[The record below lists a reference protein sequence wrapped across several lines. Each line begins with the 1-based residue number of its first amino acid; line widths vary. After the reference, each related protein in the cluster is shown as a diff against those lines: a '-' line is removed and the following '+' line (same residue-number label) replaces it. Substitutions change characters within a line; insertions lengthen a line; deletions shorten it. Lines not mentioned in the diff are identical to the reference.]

1 MSKRKD
7 KKQEERLQK
16 SIRGQI
22 IATGMCPLV
31 IMSTA
36 VSLLILNGYTTYG
49 LANAIALILLIGI
62 VQLLYVAN
70 SIVKAVRKA
79 EGYLNE
85 LAEGNLDVEIDEKLT
100 KREDEIACMSK
111 SLIILKKKLKESM
124 GDIQEVSEKLV
135 DAESNLEQVVGE
147 VDAVTMQVQSASEK
161 IALNAEKQ
169 NEDMEDASRNI
180 EEINGLIA
188 GIVTSAEHLK
198 STSEMMQKGSKA
210 SMEVMNNLKES
221 NENTNK
227 VIEKVNEQINLTY
240 DAAVKI
246 TAVTEMITAIAKQT
260 SILALNAS
268 IEAARAGDSGRGFA
282 VVAEEIGNLA
292 SQSSGSAKEISEL
305 ITTLSTESKKMLE
318 VVEKV
323 VEDANKQKEDLEQTQ
338 VRFAKL
344 DEEIED
350 SLHEILEIGKQ
361 AEICDSEKNK
371 VTRHIEALKV
381 LTEENVSATK
391 DTQELVVGL
400 SKAIKDTEG
409 VASML
414 KGYANT
420 LDEHV
425 SYFVTES

>member
-1 MSKRKD
+1 MGKNKS
-7 KKQEERLQK
+7 KKQEKRLQK

-22 IATGMCPLV
+22 VATGMCPLV
-31 IMSTA
+31 IMSTTVA
-36 VSLLILNGYTTYG
+36 LVVLNGYTSYG
-49 LANAIALILLIGI
+49 LANAITLVLILGM
-62 VQLLYVAN
+62 VQLLCVAN
-70 SIVKAVRKA
+70 SIVKAIRKA

-100 KREDEIACMSK
+100 KREDEIALMSK
-111 SLIILKKKLKESM
+111 SLIVLKQKLRDSM
-124 GDIQEVSEKLV
+124 EDMQEVSAKLV
-135 DAESNLEQVVGE
+135 DSEADLDKVVGE
-147 VDAVTMQVQSASEK
+147 VDSVTQKVKSASEK

-169 NEDMEDASRNI
+169 NEDMADASHNI

-188 GIVTSAEHLK
+188 GIATSAEHLK
-198 STSEMMQKGSKA
+198 VTSEKMQQGSKD
-210 SMEVMNNLKES
+210 SMEIMNNLKES

-246 TAVTEMITAIAKQT
+246 TAVTEMITSIAKQT

-292 SQSSGSAKEISEL
+292 NQSSGSAKEISEL

-318 VVEKV
+318 IVEKV
-323 VEDANKQKEDLEQTQ
+323 VEDAKKQKEDLEQTQ

-344 DEEIED
+344 DEEIEE

-361 AEICDSEKNK
+361 AEICDAEKNK
-371 VTRHIEALKV
+371 VTKHIEALRI
-381 LTEENVSATK
+381 LTEENVSSTK

-400 SKAIKDTEG
+400 SKTIKDTEA
-409 VASML
+409 VAGML
-414 KGYANT
+414 KNYADT